1 MKTYTKNYIGKGK
14 QVNESMDIVRVV
26 IPVEEAMKTV
36 FEKNGISYISFEVA
50 KMKEAD
56 KFGRTHTVYYQTR
69 EEDETETPEPK
80 PKKVRKTKTQEVD
93 KDDLPF

>member
-14 QVNESMDIVRVV
+14 QVNGTMDIVRVV

-36 FEKNGISYISFEVA
+36 FEKNGISYLSFEVA

-69 EEDETETPEPK
+69 EEVEDTPVEQK
-80 PKKVRKTKTQEVD
+80 PKKAKKTKAQDEEN
-93 KDDLPF
+93 DDLPF

>member
-14 QVNESMDIVRVV
+14 QVNGTMDIVRVV

-36 FEKNGISYISFEVA
+36 FEKNGISYLSFEVA

-56 KFGRTHTVYYQTR
+56 KFGRTHTVYFQTR
-69 EEDETETPEPK
+69 EEAEEKPAEQK
-80 PKKVRKTKTQEVD
+80 PKKSKKAKTQEEEN
-93 KDDLPF
+93 DDLPF